1 MKRTA
6 KIAIAV
12 GTGLGLGLATALAG
26 AQGYGPGWGPGYGMG
41 NGGGFGP
48 MGGGMGPRMMGGYGD
63 PAAAADS
70 RLAAQKAELK
80 ITDKQEA
87 AWQAYAAQVKKNAET
102 MQATRTAMH
111 SSTAN
116 TAPERQAL
124 HNEFMKQH
132 LAQSEATAA
141 AFKQLY
147 AVLTPEQ
154 RAIVDRGPY
163 GGGYGPRG
171 PGGRYR

>member
-1 MKRTA
+1 MESIMKRRA

-26 AQGYGPGWGPGYGMG
+26 AQGFGPGWGPGYGMG
-41 NGGGFGP
+41 Y
-48 MGGGMGPRMMGGYGD
+48 GGGMGPRMMGYGD
-63 PAAAADS
+63 PAAAAES

-87 AWQAYAAQVKKNAET
+87 TWQTYAAQVKKNAEA
-102 MQATRTAMH
+102 MQASRTAMQ
-111 SSTAN
+111 SSAAN

-132 LAQSEATAA
+132 LAQSEAMSAA
-141 AFKQLY
+141 LKNLY

-154 RAIVDRGPY
+154 RAILDRGPY
-163 GGGYGPRG
+163 GAGPGPRG